1 MEVIDRDGE
10 YYRVADP
17 AWGDPLDGSYSMRLG
32 GRWNAAGSF
41 PVTYLNADLG
51 TARANARHFLTE
63 KLRGQPFVAEDLER
77 SELPV
82 LISLDVPDRRY
93 LDVVERDAIV
103 LNGLPPTYP
112 ADGMGNVVPWDVCQ
126 PVGQRAWDDA
136 HPGIACR
143 SAAAHAPSDGEEL
156 AWFDRQEVELQ
167 LKQTQSFEEWY
178 GPFDW

>member
-63 KLRGQPFVAEDLER
+63 KLSGQPFAAEDFER

-82 LISLDVPDRRY
+82 LISLDLPRRGY
-93 LDVVERDAIV
+93 LDVVTREGIV
-103 LNGLPPTYP
+103 RNGLPITYP
-112 ADGMGNVVPWDVCQ
+112 ADGMGNVVPWDLCQ
-126 PVGQRAWDDA
+126 PVGQDAWNEEL
-136 HPGIACR
+136 PGIACR
-143 SAAAHAPSDGEEL
+143 SAAAHAPSDGEDL
-156 AWFDRQEVELQ
+156 AWFDRHDVELQ
-167 LKQTQSFEEWY
+167 AKQAQPFEEWY